1 MTNPANRTLLGV
13 GFFSSAIVALF
24 MSQTLYGLMSANN
37 LSFLGLLMGLI
48 LEAFRVAACYTA
60 AFDYWPNRRYG
71 ALAISAA
78 MVAAIT
84 LVSVWAGNERLIH
97 SVAADEKHVQ
107 AQRGTRSDQI
117 TAELASIDAQLAD
130 LAKPYLVTAD
140 TKHEREMLKELQA
153 QAKSM
158 RDRMA
163 LTKAAELESGPIA
176 NLLATIE
183 RKEDSV
189 AAANREEAG
198 RRHALER
205 DLRASRTAL
214 NQEQVEIA
222 SLASK
227 IESTDRATTD
237 RVLRIIAL
245 VFEAIPLFVFFFC
258 EKPSV
263 AAAMARKAEVTQE
276 EGSEPIAQEPRQIA
290 PQVAPQAAPVATVA
304 SISHSAE
311 MIEDSAEE
319 PIQIAP
325 QSTPVTIAEQV
336 HEEPAAEAPVAS
348 ADDSEV
354 AVETTAAMGVDAL
367 PAFNHPQL
375 DQVSAQVKALKSG
388 ESVSQDWLKK
398 TFKLGGDTAKRF
410 TDYLGEIG
418 LITKTSR
425 GWVRS

>member
-13 GFFSSAIVALF
+13 GFFASAIVAVF

-37 LSFLGLLMGLI
+37 LSFLGLFMGLG
-48 LEAFRVAACYTA
+48 LEVFRVAVCYTA

-71 ALAISAA
+71 ALALSAA

-117 TAELASIDAQLAD
+117 TAEMTSIDAQLAD
-130 LAKPYLVTAD
+130 LSKPYQVKAD
-140 TKHEREMLKELQA
+140 TEHEREMLKELQA
-153 QAKSM
+153 QARSM

-183 RKEDSV
+183 RKENSV
-189 AAANREEAG
+189 AAANREEAD

-205 DLRASRTAL
+205 DLRASKSAL
-214 NQEQVEIA
+214 SQEQVEIA

-227 IESTDRATTD
+227 IESTDRATTE
-237 RVLRIIAL
+237 RNLRIIAL

-263 AAAMARKAEVTQE
+263 ATAMARKAEVAKVE

-290 PQVAPQAAPVATVA
+290 PQVAPHIAAVAPVAAPDQDASSLVAETVTEA
-304 SISHSAE
+304 IPHQVFEQSA
-311 MIEDSAEE
+311 DE
-319 PIQIAP
+319 P
-325 QSTPVTIAEQV
+325 
-336 HEEPAAEAPVAS
+336 PVAS
-348 ADDSEV
+348 AEGPDTSVVDTPV
-354 AVETTAAMGVDAL
+354 TTPSPAKG
-367 PAFNHPQL
+367 PAFSHPKL
-375 DQVSAQVKALKSG
+375 DQVLAHVTAMKSG
-388 ESVSQDWLKK
+388 ESVSQDWLKEK
-398 TFKLGGDTAKRF
+398 FELGGTTAARF
-410 TDYLGEIG
+410 SAHLGDLG
-418 LITKTSR
+418 LTTKAGR
-425 GWVRS
+425 VWVRA

>member
-130 LAKPYLVTAD
+130 LAKPYLATAD
-140 TKHEREMLKELQA
+140 TKHEREMLKELQD
-153 QAKSM
+153 QARSM

-263 AAAMARKAEVTQE
+263 ATAMARKTEVAKVE
-276 EGSEPIAQEPRQIA
+276 EGGEPIAQEPLQIA
-290 PQVAPQAAPVATVA
+290 PQVAPVAPVASV
-304 SISHSAE
+304 SHSLE
-311 MIEDSAEE
+311 VIEDSAEE

-325 QSTPVTIAEQV
+325 QSTPVSIAEQV

-348 ADDSEV
+348 ADDSGV
-354 AVETTAAMGVDAL
+354 AVEPTAAMGVDAL

-410 TDYLGEIG
+410 TDYLSEIG

-425 GWVRS
+425 GWVRA